1 MTCDMFSSSWKM
13 AFELGGTYTVKQRL
27 LCKNSFSALHI
38 YIYMYTM
45 QFETVKSFP
54 IEDGLTMIS
63 AKISGVVLP
72 LLDQSLP
79 LLYMD

>member
-1 MTCDMFSSSWKM
+1 
-13 AFELGGTYTVKQRL
+13 
-27 LCKNSFSALHI
+27 
-38 YIYMYTM
+38 MYTM

-54 IEDGLTMIS
+54 SKADLTKIS

-79 LLYMD
+79 LLYMERAIGVGRP